1 MSTSSMYR
9 SVMGDAFD
17 RLASPIQQFHSL
29 AGRHD
34 LHGEVQVAEPAS
46 ALAKL
51 LAVFLGAPLKARQG
65 PIRFTLLAAPSCETW
80 IRFFPGMTMRSTL
93 TKSGTR
99 VVERLGASRLSFELV
114 EVAGALEM
122 HLVKLHFFGIPCPA
136 WLAPTVTARESAG
149 VHTLHFHIQASLP
162 VIGMVASYTGYL
174 NIPQEASQ

>member
-1 MSTSSMYR
+1 MITSSMYR

-29 AGRHD
+29 AGRHE

-46 ALAKL
+46 TLAKL
-51 LAVFLGAPLKARQG
+51 LAVFLGTPLKTCQG
-65 PIRFTLLAAPSCETW
+65 PIRFELLTAPDTETW
-80 IRFFPGMTMRSTL
+80 IRFFPDKTMRSTL

-122 HLVKLHFFGIPCPA
+122 HLVKLYFLGIPCPA
-136 WLAPTVTARESAG
+136 WLAPTVTARESGG
-149 VHTLHFHIQASLP
+149 VNTLHFQIQASLP